1 MVNIWRLAAE
11 SEVGMQ
17 TVLSCDNCHKS
28 DFAPFLMLAEGQ
40 VATASERLWLQCLH
54 CRQLLVMAVD
64 PRFRVNSRRSSRT
77 TRRRSTP
84 ATASRLLP
92 PVDAD
97 PVDTDAN
104 VPPALVDGTNHPPCQ
119 RNDD

>member
-64 PRFRVNSRRSSRT
+64 PEVQSQLAEIVEDDEEEIHT
-77 TRRRSTP
+77 G
-84 ATASRLLP
+84 
-92 PVDAD
+92 
-97 PVDTDAN
+97 
-104 VPPALVDGTNHPPCQ
+104 DG
-119 RNDD
+119 